1 MKKAIIIIV
10 SVIVILGGVFAS
22 LFFFTD
28 VFNFLKPAN
37 TNFALQAKKLL
48 GTENGNNYSDYE
60 KFLNNLKS
68 ASGTKTANVDI
79 SMNMNLPTSV
89 LDKDTQN
96 ILNSSKVNLTTSY
109 DADKKTT
116 SAIANLKY
124 NNKYSISAEAII
136 KDQSISIKSSDI
148 YDKYLTF
155 DLSKYEEF
163 CKKNNIDID
172 QDTLDSIKAYKNMS
186 GIDSSNLLY
195 DLFYI
200 SEKDY
205 KSLDKTYGNLENL
218 IDKKAY
224 TSKKNQKVSVNG
236 SDEKTTAYSLTLTGE
251 NGYDF
256 ISKLIESMKDDSTL
270 KSLIVSKYDILK
282 KYLNS
287 ITEAT
292 GESSSDLPDLTE
304 SNIEEYLEKL
314 LDSLKDSKNDFED
327 IEKCIKITIYSKKDN
342 PFRFEIAI
350 LDDKKDDEGDI
361 IFTEELSDGK
371 NTYTIDIEKISKIF
385 GASNNSKNYY
395 DNSKDNDTNNSVS
408 SNITNNSK
416 ASDIASAYSKII
428 ITDEYEAKD
437 TSRKGTA
444 TISVKPSGSSKQD
457 LITIEYDNINS
468 KSEFKTSMSISLSS
482 SAVSLASLS
491 GISGLSDSKLD
502 YTYHVTGLDSDKQDI
517 KFSINGKLASY
528 SVAFDMTGSVSN
540 KSDIPDVS
548 SSNSVD
554 VFSMTLEELQPIY
567 TDVIN
572 SAADK
577 LPAKLSNFGLDI
589 TKEDIL
595 GLLPDNTQ
603 TPATQS
609 TTLEMTDTTN
619 PVVTEPAA

>member
-96 ILNSSKVNLTTSY
+96 ILNSSKVNLSTSY

-124 NNKYSISAEAII
+124 NNKDSISAEAII
-136 KDQSISIKSSDI
+136 KDQSISFKSSDI

-172 QDTLDSIKAYKNMS
+172 EDTLDGIKAYKNMNS
-186 GIDSSNLLY
+186 IDSSSLLY

-236 SDEKTTAYSLTLTGE
+236 SDEKTTAYSLTLTGK

-270 KSLIVSKYDILK
+270 KSLIVNKYDVLK

-292 GESSSDLPDLTE
+292 GESSSDLPNITE

-314 LDSLKDSKNDFED
+314 LDTLKDSKDDFED

-342 PFRFEIAI
+342 PVKFEIAI
-350 LDDKKDDEGDI
+350 LDDKKDDEGNI

-371 NTYTIDIEKISKIF
+371 NTYTIDIEKISKIL
-385 GASNNSKNYY
+385 GVSDTTTNSSSYLDSSIKSNSSKVT
-395 DNSKDNDTNNSVS
+395 DII
-408 SNITNNSK
+408 SNF
-416 ASDIASAYSKII
+416 SKII

-437 TSRKGTA
+437 NSRKGTA
-444 TISVKPSGSSKQD
+444 TISAKSSGSSKQD

-482 SAVSLASLS
+482 SAASLASLS

-554 VFSMTLEELQPIY
+554 VFSMTIEELQPIY
-567 TDVIN
+567 TDIIN

-577 LPAKLSNFGLDI
+577 LPAKLSNFGIDI

-603 TPATQS
+603 VPATQS

-619 PVVTEPAA
+619 PVVTEQPAA